1 MTSTDILN
9 FFTVMESQG
18 AVIVRD
24 APKFDLELYISNY
37 RGRTRFDRLLLIG
50 RSSVPLCVDAL
61 NAAITE
67 AKKGR
72 DVQRYRDAWEC
83 IRLAAPNEPQAQWD
97 QAWVDKTEKENK
109 AELHRL
115 EGELRGYKNN
125 LIKES
130 IRIGHRDLGEH
141 LEAIGDLQGASDA
154 FVRMR
159 PDASTQT
166 HVLDVTKHVIRIMI
180 HRRDWPSVLSN
191 VNKMLS
197 GTTCDEEQKSQ
208 QVYQKIVTGIANLS
222 TEKFY
227 DGARN
232 FLEAGDPTLCQG
244 FNSIATPNDVA
255 TYGGLLALA
264 SMDRDEL
271 QTRVLENSSF
281 RSYLELEPHLR
292 KAVSMFVNGRYSAC
306 LATLEAYRTDYLLDV
321 YLQKHVAAIYSQIR
335 KKCIIQYFIP
345 FSCVTLDSMK
355 AAFAQPGKP
364 LEPEL
369 IAMIKSGKLK
379 ARINTIDQLLVAVS
393 TDSRVEMQ
401 RNALATATNYERDA
415 LERVRRMSIY
425 AAELEV
431 KGARKVGGGSLSG
444 ANETWFEDPR
454 RQGPGEASVV

>member
-1 MTSTDILN
+1 MASADLLN

-18 AVIVRD
+18 AIIARD
-24 APKFDLELYISNY
+24 APKLDLELYISNY

-61 NAAITE
+61 NAAIAE
-67 AKKGR
+67 AKKGK

-97 QAWVDKTEKENK
+97 QAWVDKTEKTNK
-109 AELHRL
+109 GEMHRL

-141 LEAIGDLQGASDA
+141 LEATGDLQGASDA
-154 FVRMR
+154 FIRMR
-159 PDASTQT
+159 PDASTQA
-166 HVLDVTKHVIRIMI
+166 HVMDVTKHVIGIMI
-180 HRRDWPSVLSN
+180 QRRDWPSVLSN

-197 GTTCDEEQKSQ
+197 GTTCDEDQKSQ

-222 TEKFY
+222 AEKFY

-244 FNSIATPNDVA
+244 FNNIATPNDVA

-264 SMDRDEL
+264 SMDREEL

-306 LATLEAYRTDYLLDV
+306 LATLEAYRTDYLLDI

-355 AAFAQPGKP
+355 AAFSQPGKP

-393 TDSRVEMQ
+393 TDKRVKMQ
-401 RNALATATNYERDA
+401 RNALATATNYEREA

-431 KGARKVGGGSLSG
+431 KGPRKVGGGGLSG
-444 ANETWFEDPR
+444 ANDTWFEDPR
-454 RQGPGEASVV
+454 RQGQGEASIV

>member
-1 MTSTDILN
+1 ML
-9 FFTVMESQG
+9 
-18 AVIVRD
+18 
-24 APKFDLELYISNY
+24 
-37 RGRTRFDRLLLIG
+37 
-50 RSSVPLCVDAL
+50 SVVDF
-61 NAAITE
+61 
-67 AKKGR
+67 
-72 DVQRYRDAWEC
+72 VFQ
-83 IRLAAPNEPQAQWD
+83 
-97 QAWVDKTEKENK
+97 
-109 AELHRL
+109 
-115 EGELRGYKNN
+115 
-125 LIKES
+125 
-130 IRIGHRDLGEH
+130 IGHRDLGEH
-141 LEAIGDLQGASDA
+141 LEATGDLQGASDA
-154 FVRMR
+154 FIRMR
-159 PDASTQT
+159 PDASTQA
-166 HVLDVTKHVIRIMI
+166 HVMDVTKHVIGIMI
-180 HRRDWPSVLSN
+180 QRRDWPSVLSN

-197 GTTCDEEQKSQ
+197 GTTCDEDQKSQ

-222 TEKFY
+222 AEKFY

-244 FNSIATPNDVA
+244 FNNIATPNDVA

-264 SMDRDEL
+264 SMDREEL

-306 LATLEAYRTDYLLDV
+306 LATLEAYRTDYLLDI

-355 AAFAQPGKP
+355 AAFSQPGKP

-393 TDSRVEMQ
+393 TDKRVKMQ
-401 RNALATATNYERDA
+401 RNALATATNYEREA

-431 KGARKVGGGSLSG
+431 KGPRKVGGGGLSG
-444 ANETWFEDPR
+444 ANDTWFEDPR
-454 RQGPGEASVV
+454 RQGQGEASIV